1 MGSPDGDCEVSN
13 VSFITVMR
21 VSLFRL
27 SLFLTFTLVPLLGQ
41 SGEGILIRFTQ
52 VRSQL
57 IKPSVQLP
65 GTVESRLVSTVAGE
79 ISGLVESFRAREGQ
93 VVKQGQVLA
102 QLRRTSLELR
112 LRAAVAQ
119 LKEDDARQ
127 KLAERTLERARELSE
142 GGVYSQQQLD
152 DALFEFSAWQGRLER
167 LTAEIEQFK
176 HNIEQTTIRAPYDG
190 VVVRENTQIGEWLE
204 AGGAVVEL
212 QSLEQ
217 LEVSLDLPERYFAA
231 LRMKTPVRISF
242 ESLPG
247 VEFDGQVQT
256 IIPRADPQARTF
268 PVKLSLSN
276 PQGRIAVGMLA
287 RVTLPIGEPFIGTL
301 VPKDAVVI
309 QGTQQFVYLLS
320 EDDSVGRT
328 AVRTGVGVG
337 QWVQVEGPLQSGDKV
352 VVQGNERLQDGQK
365 VRADQL
371 EYPLP

>member
-1 MGSPDGDCEVSN
+1 MVSPDGNFVVTN
-13 VSFITVMR
+13 LSFIKVML
-21 VSLFRL
+21 VSVFRL
-27 SLFLTFTLVPLLGQ
+27 SFFLSFTLVPLLGQ
-41 SGEGILIRFTQ
+41 SGEGVLIRFTE

-79 ISGLVESFRAREGQ
+79 ISGLVESFQAREGQ

-119 LKEDDARQ
+119 LKEDAARQ

-142 GGVYSQQQLD
+142 GGIYSQQQLD

-167 LTAEIEQFK
+167 LTAEIEQFQ
-176 HNIEQTTIRAPYDG
+176 HDIEQTTIRAPYDG
-190 VVVRENTQIGEWLE
+190 VVVREETQVGEWLE

-212 QSLEQ
+212 LSLEQ

-268 PVKLSLSN
+268 PIKMSLSN
-276 PQGRIAVGMLA
+276 SQGRIAVGMLA
-287 RVTLPIGEPFIGTL
+287 RVTLPIGEPYMGTL
-301 VPKDAVVI
+301 VPKDAVVT
-309 QGTQQFVYLLS
+309 QGTQQFVFLLS

-352 VVQGNERLQDGQK
+352 VIRGNERLQDGQK
-365 VRADQL
+365 VRAEQL

>member
-1 MGSPDGDCEVSN
+1 MGSPERNGVVSK
-13 VSFITVMR
+13 VSFINVML
-21 VSLFRL
+21 VSVLRL
-27 SLFLTFTLVPLLGQ
+27 SLFLTFTLFPLLGQ
-41 SGEGILIRFTQ
+41 SAEGALIRFTV

-79 ISGLVESFRAREGQ
+79 ISGLVESFLTREGQ

-102 QLRRTSLELR
+102 QLRQTSLELQ

-127 KLAERTLERARELSE
+127 KLAERNLERARELSE

-176 HNIEQTTIRAPYDG
+176 HDIEQTTIRAPYDG
-190 VVVRENTQIGEWLE
+190 VVVRENTQVGEWLE
-204 AGGAVVEL
+204 AGGSVVEL
-212 QSLEQ
+212 LSLEQ

-247 VEFDGQVQT
+247 IEFDGQVQT

-268 PVKLSLSN
+268 PIKLSLAN

-287 RVTLPIGEPFIGTL
+287 RVTLPIGDPYTGTL
-301 VPKDAVVI
+301 VPKDAVVT

-320 EDDSVGRT
+320 EDDSVRRT
-328 AVRTGVGVG
+328 AVRSGVGVG
-337 QWVQVEGPLQSGDKV
+337 EWVQVEGPLQSGDKV
-352 VVQGNERLQDGQK
+352 VIQGNERLQDGQK
-365 VRADQL
+365 VRAEQL

>member
-1 MGSPDGDCEVSN
+1 MGSPDRNCVVSN
-13 VSFITVMR
+13 VSLIKVML
-21 VSLFRL
+21 VSVFRL
-27 SLFLTFTLVPLLGQ
+27 SLFFTCTLLPLLGQ
-41 SGEGILIRFTQ
+41 SAEGVLIRFTE
-52 VRSQL
+52 VRSHL

-79 ISGLVESFRAREGQ
+79 ISGLVESFLAREGQ

-119 LKEDDARQ
+119 LKEDEARQ

-142 GGVYSQQQLD
+142 GGIYSQQQLD
-152 DALFEFSAWQGRLER
+152 EALFEFNAWQGRIER
-167 LTAEIEQFK
+167 LRAEIEQFK
-176 HNIEQTTIRAPYDG
+176 HDIEQTTIRAPYDG

-204 AGGAVVEL
+204 AGGTVVEL
-212 QSLEQ
+212 LSLEQ
-217 LEVSLDLPERYFAA
+217 LEVSLDLPERYFDA
-231 LRMKTPVRISF
+231 LRMKAPVRISF

-247 VEFDGQVQT
+247 VEFDGQVQS

-268 PVKLSLSN
+268 PIKLSLSN

-287 RVTLPIGEPFIGTL
+287 RVILPIGDPYISTL
-301 VPKDAVVI
+301 VPKDAVI
-309 QGTQQFVYLLS
+309 TQGTQQFVYLLS
-320 EDDSVGRT
+320 EDDSVRRT

-337 QWVQVEGPLQSGDKV
+337 QWVQVEGPLQGGEKV
-352 VVQGNERLQDGQK
+352 VIRGNERLQDGQK
-365 VRADQL
+365 VRAEQL

>member
-1 MGSPDGDCEVSN
+1 MGSPERNGVVSN
-13 VSFITVMR
+13 VSSITIML
-21 VSLFRL
+21 VSVFRL
-27 SLFLTFTLVPLLGQ
+27 SLFLTFTLFPLLGQ
-41 SGEGILIRFTQ
+41 SAEGFLIRFTE

-65 GTVESRLVSTVAGE
+65 GTVNSRLVSTVAGE
-79 ISGLVESFRAREGQ
+79 IPGLVESFQAREGK
-93 VVKQGQVLA
+93 VVKQEQVLA
-102 QLRRTSLELR
+102 QLRQTSLELQ

-176 HNIEQTTIRAPYDG
+176 HDIEQTTIRAPYDG
-190 VVVRENTQIGEWLE
+190 VVVRENTQVGEWLE

-212 QSLEQ
+212 LSLER

-247 VEFDGQVQT
+247 IEFDGQVQT

-268 PVKLSLSN
+268 PIKLSLSN

-287 RVTLPIGEPFIGTL
+287 RVTLPIGEPYMGTL
-301 VPKDAVVI
+301 VPKDAVVT

-352 VVQGNERLQDGQK
+352 VTQGNERLQDGQK
-365 VRADQL
+365 VRAEQL